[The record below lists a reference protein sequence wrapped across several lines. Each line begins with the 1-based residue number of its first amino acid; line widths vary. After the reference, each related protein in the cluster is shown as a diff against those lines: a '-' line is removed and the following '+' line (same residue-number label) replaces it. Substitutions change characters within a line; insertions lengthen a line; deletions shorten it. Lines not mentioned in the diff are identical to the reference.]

1 MMRWMP
7 AAPKTPCVNI
17 AVRSPV
23 CENWSGEESRVQ
35 CIRQGMTYA
44 DCCPRQRQHMVPAY
58 PTDRTPSIPAAKEPG
73 KKNIYVIFTRRSKF
87 FIDQRRLF

>member
-23 CENWSGEESRVQ
+23 CENRSGEESRVQ
-35 CIRQGMTYA
+35 RIRQGMTNA
-44 DCCPRQRQHMVPAY
+44 DCCLRQRQRMVPAY
-58 PTDRTPSIPAAKEPG
+58 PTDRTPGIPAAKAPG
-73 KKNIYVIFTRRSKF
+73 KRKIYT
-87 FIDQRRLF
+87 